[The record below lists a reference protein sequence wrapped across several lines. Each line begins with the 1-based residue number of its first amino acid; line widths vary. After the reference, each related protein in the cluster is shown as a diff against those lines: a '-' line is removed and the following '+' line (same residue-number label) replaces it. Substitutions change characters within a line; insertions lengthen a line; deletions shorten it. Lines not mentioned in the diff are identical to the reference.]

1 MIKLEHMDTM
11 DWRRK
16 RNNLLVP
23 SLSFKHLAVR
33 GFLFCF
39 HSCAPKR
46 EQRATFFTSSS
57 LSRHLLFLSKSSFRM
72 RGGSD
77 TTQHN
82 KVIGREALFAL
93 GLKRW
98 GKEVAKAMCKTFNK
112 VDKNTRKIGLFED
125 SFFKTLGFG
134 RHVEFY
140 AAVAFC
146 LATELQTKVP

>member
-1 MIKLEHMDTM
+1 MTA
-11 DWRRK
+11 RK
-16 RNNLLVP
+16 RSWCVL

-33 GFLFCF
+33 GVLFCF
-39 HSCAPKR
+39 HTCAPKR

-57 LSRHLLFLSKSSFRM
+57 LSRHLLFLSKPSFCM
-72 RGGSD
+72 PGGSD

-112 VDKNTRKIGLFED
+112 VDKNTRKTGLFEG

>member
-1 MIKLEHMDTM
+1 MTA
-11 DWRRK
+11 RK
-16 RNNLLVP
+16 RSWCVL
-23 SLSFKHLAVR
+23 SLNFKHLAVR

-98 GKEVAKAMCKTFNK
+98 GKEVAKAMCKTFNE
-112 VDKNTRKIGLFED
+112 VDKNMRQNDGLFED
-125 SFFKTLGFG
+125 RFFKTLGFG
-134 RHVEFY
+134 LCHSVFV
-140 AAVAFC
+140 AVNFV
-146 LATELQTKVP
+146 LRFELQ